1 MLKISEFLKTN
12 HPSAA
17 SLSAQSTE
25 VATRSPVSTIKSAV
39 KLSLSS
45 CMILKYVYLNI
56 DYWTFVFKINLL
68 LEFKECLC
76 ILDSLD
82 DHFEGESCP
91 YEVMVINI

>member
-12 HPSAA
+12 HPRAA

-39 KLSLSS
+39 KSSLPS

-56 DYWTFVFKINLL
+56 DYWTFIFKIT
-68 LEFKECLC
+68 FR
-76 ILDSLD
+76 I
-82 DHFEGESCP
+82 
-91 YEVMVINI
+91 